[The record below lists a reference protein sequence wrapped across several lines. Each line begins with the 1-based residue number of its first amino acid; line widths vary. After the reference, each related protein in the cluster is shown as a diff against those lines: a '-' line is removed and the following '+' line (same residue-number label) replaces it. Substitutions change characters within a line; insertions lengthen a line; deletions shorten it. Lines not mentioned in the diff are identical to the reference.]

1 MYFSSNT
8 MRAAQQ
14 PNRVVFYLVT
24 MLWEWCLMAYVLFG
38 ARRHGTPLR
47 EVLGR
52 KWSGAKDVFRDLGIA
67 LAFWIVALIVL
78 GIVAHLLHLQQ
89 MGQNV
94 RFLGPEGRL
103 QIALWVMVSLTA
115 GICEETIFRGYLQKQ
130 FICWFG
136 NAFAG
141 IVLSAA
147 IFGAAHIYQ
156 GPKATVVIGVYG
168 LMFGILAWKRGTVR
182 PGMITHALHDTF
194 SGLAVKLLPK

>member
-1 MYFSSNT
+1 MGNGFLD
-8 MRAAQQ
+8 R
-14 PNRVVFYLVT
+14 
-24 MLWEWCLMAYVLFG
+24 
-38 ARRHGTPLR
+38 
-47 EVLGR
+47 
-52 KWSGAKDVFRDLGIA
+52 RDLRGDHLPRLPAEAI
-67 LAFWIVALIVL
+67 
-78 GIVAHLLHLQQ
+78 HLL
-89 MGQNV
+89 
-94 RFLGPEGRL
+94 
-103 QIALWVMVSLTA
+103 
-115 GICEETIFRGYLQKQ
+115 
-130 FICWFG
+130 FG